1 MINIL
6 LKTIEIN
13 TTYTVNSIIYF
24 IRKLPIFNDLITND
38 IYKNNTL
45 KKILGLFGIIFSIT
59 KSIFFKFLYFLV
71 IYIISYKLFP
81 NNQLL
86 SYIHIYFVLTIL
98 GMFINNKL
106 LNTSKKKYI
115 SIILLNMDATKY
127 YKLNIIWNIIT
138 STILNSIFLYIF
150 IKVILNSS
158 IIYSIILVIFT
169 LNIRLIGES
178 LNIMFFKKYKY
189 MWYTNTLLYFSILTI
204 LLAACLLP
212 YLNVYIPI
220 NIIKVITIVTSI
232 FGVISLI
239 YLFKVKDYKLIY
251 KKISSIVDAMNKEN
265 EKDYLKQAMV
275 EVKNKDKEID
285 KRIIEKKKGYDLFN
299 TIFFER
305 HKEILLRSA
314 KKYSVILII
323 FYIILSYIMITKSNY
338 NKSIAELLH
347 LKLSIFIIVMFFINR
362 GSIITQAM
370 FFNCDHAML
379 KFNFYRE
386 PKVLLGLFKKRLITV
401 VKVNLLPAF
410 IIGIGNIILLFISKN
425 DYSYLTYITT
435 FLFIISLSI
444 FFSVHYLCMY
454 YLQQPYNKDLEIRK
468 VSYSITNLVTCILCY
483 KLSDIVMTSEKLS
496 IFGIIFVIIYVIISL
511 RLVYKLA
518 PRTFK
523 IN

>member
-386 PKVLLGLFKKRLITV
+386 PK
-401 VKVNLLPAF
+401 PAF

>member
-1 MINIL
+1 
-6 LKTIEIN
+6 
-13 TTYTVNSIIYF
+13 
-24 IRKLPIFNDLITND
+24 
-38 IYKNNTL
+38 
-45 KKILGLFGIIFSIT
+45 
-59 KSIFFKFLYFLV
+59 
-71 IYIISYKLFP
+71 
-81 NNQLL
+81 
-86 SYIHIYFVLTIL
+86 
-98 GMFINNKL
+98 
-106 LNTSKKKYI
+106 
-115 SIILLNMDATKY
+115 
-127 YKLNIIWNIIT
+127 
-138 STILNSIFLYIF
+138 
-150 IKVILNSS
+150 
-158 IIYSIILVIFT
+158 
-169 LNIRLIGES
+169 
-178 LNIMFFKKYKY
+178 
-189 MWYTNTLLYFSILTI
+189 
-204 LLAACLLP
+204 
-212 YLNVYIPI
+212 
-220 NIIKVITIVTSI
+220 
-232 FGVISLI
+232 
-239 YLFKVKDYKLIY
+239 
-251 KKISSIVDAMNKEN
+251 
-265 EKDYLKQAMV
+265 
-275 EVKNKDKEID
+275 
-285 KRIIEKKKGYDLFN
+285 
-299 TIFFER
+299 
-305 HKEILLRSA
+305 
-314 KKYSVILII
+314 
-323 FYIILSYIMITKSNY
+323 MITKSNY